1 MKLKYKLSGLGLIVI
16 VIMLIF
22 LNPYAY
28 RVTAA
33 GNIVR
38 LKNGAMEVSSKQLS
52 AQISFGY
59 KGNTKYG
66 KRMRVCAVIYN
77 KGAFF
82 SGKFRISYKIG
93 KNSGLKMMQKS
104 FSVEGEE
111 NKRVQFAVPLISES
125 QEYIVSICDNSGR
138 IYLKAHTAV
147 NADTDTTGIYVG
159 VLSDT
164 PAKLGYMTDCLGSS
178 EEYGMSDNGVTGKVF
193 EMSSSDFEQEDMLDT
208 VDIIVIDNYNTGKF
222 SDANIKILKHWV
234 DKGGTLVVGTGSN
247 YQKEFEK
254 LHSTLLRGYI
264 GRTKRIVTDFGW
276 NESNN
281 STMKFSFESSVPSQI
296 DMDIVELDLK
306 EDEVL
311 IKDDDNK
318 LMVSKKYGDGS
329 IIIAEF
335 SFNLKKNLWN
345 SYGKA
350 VMTTIEENL
359 SEGTKKKMLL
369 QNENVSPEGA
379 GYSFLDEA
387 LKINENDV
395 LPNMVLYGCI
405 LAIYIT
411 IAGPGLYL
419 LFKRRKRRSRLW
431 IAVPVL
437 ATAFSAIIYIVG
449 TSTRIQR
456 PYINYLSQVVLSDG
470 QSSKTKDMTT
480 LFSVTGVSNDSFSTD
495 ISGRC
500 NVVPK
505 ESDEYTGKEEIGNID
520 INDYDYG
527 VDYGKNKTRLIMNKM
542 SSFQSANFVMKQ
554 KVKNSGNLN
563 IRVSESNMRLV
574 GNLTNTLGYDLNS
587 CMIYYQGNLLYIGDI
602 RKDETIDIEKI
613 AKSATYN
620 NSEYGDSNEAMIES
634 VMGGTMYSSGVA
646 ASLKRKIGIV
656 EEYLEDNSNAQA
668 WFYGFIKEG
677 YEETF
682 TDKFDYDKY
691 GVTGVCKNFSM
702 TEKIDGYDVI
712 DSLETY
718 ASNYNSEYTNG
729 YDVYQGA
736 PERFAVI
743 YKFPKNFV
751 LRELVYSKQTSSG
764 AEFSAKK
771 SKYADYGFYGVVS
784 VKNKGTGKY
793 EKLFHSGKETKIINM
808 SDYLE
813 ADGSLTLYYSVEYKS
828 SKELG
833 NLCLPEVKL
842 AGNYEKEKSEIYFT
856 NGSGLA
862 SVILNDK

>member
-1 MKLKYKLSGLGLIVI
+1 MKSKYKLSGLGII
-16 VIMLIF
+16 IIIIMLIF
-22 LNPYAY
+22 LNPCIY
-28 RVTAA
+28 RAKAA
-33 GNIVR
+33 DTVR
-38 LKNGAMEVSSKQLS
+38 LKNGAMEISSKRLS

-66 KRMRVCAVIYN
+66 KRMKVCAVINN
-77 KGAFF
+77 KRIFF
-82 SGKFRISYKIG
+82 SGKFS
-93 KNSGLKMMQKS
+93 N
-104 FSVEGEE
+104 
-111 NKRVQFAVPLISES
+111 
-125 QEYIVSICDNSGR
+125 
-138 IYLKAHTAV
+138 
-147 NADTDTTGIYVG
+147 
-159 VLSDT
+159 
-164 PAKLGYMTDCLGSS
+164 
-178 EEYGMSDNGVTGKVF
+178 
-193 EMSSSDFEQEDMLDT
+193 
-208 VDIIVIDNYNTGKF
+208 
-222 SDANIKILKHWV
+222 ANIKVLKRWV

-276 NESNN
+276 NEDNN
-281 STMKFSFESSVPSQI
+281 SAMKFSFESSVPSQI
-296 DMDIVELDLK
+296 EMDIVELNLK
-306 EDEVL
+306 EDDVL
-311 IKDDDNK
+311 IKDNDNK
-318 LMVSKKYGDGS
+318 LMVSKKYGEGS
-329 IIIAEF
+329 IIVAEF
-335 SFNLKKNLWN
+335 SFNLKKSLWN

-369 QNENVSPEGA
+369 QNEIVSPEEA

-405 LAIYIT
+405 LGVYIT

-419 LFKRRKRRSRLW
+419 IFKRKKRRSRLW

-437 ATAFSAIIYIVG
+437 AIAFSAIIYIVG

-456 PYINYLSQVVLSDG
+456 PYINYLSQIVLSDG
-470 QSSKTKDMTT
+470 QISKTKDMTT
-480 LFSVTGVSNDSFSTD
+480 LFSVTGVSNDSFSAD
-495 ISGRC
+495 IAGKC
-500 NVVPK
+500 NVIPK

-527 VDYGKNKTRLIMNKM
+527 VDYGQNKTKLIMNKM

-554 KVKNSGNLN
+554 KVKNSGN
-563 IRVSESNMRLV
+563 ITIKVSEEDMQLV
-574 GNLTNTLGYDLNS
+574 GKMTNTLGYDLNN

-602 RKDETIDIEKI
+602 KKDETIDVEKI
-613 AKSATYN
+613 ARSSTYN
-620 NSEYGDSNEAMIES
+620 KSEYGDSDEAMIES

-646 ASLKRKIGIV
+646 ASLKRKIGVV

-668 WFYGFIKEG
+668 WFYGFVQEG
-677 YEETF
+677 HEETF

-712 DSLETY
+712 DNLETY
-718 ASNYNSEYTNG
+718 ASEYNSEYTNG

-736 PERFAVI
+736 PERFAVT
-743 YKFPKNFV
+743 YRFPKNFM
-751 LRELVYSKQTSSG
+751 LKELVYSKQTSSG
-764 AEFSAKK
+764 AEFSTKK
-771 SKYADYGFYGVVS
+771 LKYADYGFYGVVS
-784 VKNKGTGKY
+784 IKNKETNKY
-793 EKLFHSGKETKIINM
+793 EKLFSSGKETKIINM
-808 SDYLE
+808 SDYLD
-813 ADGSLTLYYSVEYKS
+813 ADGSLTLYYSVEYIS

-842 AGNYEKEKSEIYFT
+842 AGNYEKETSEIYFT
-856 NGSGLA
+856 SGNGLT
-862 SVILNDK
+862 SVILNGK